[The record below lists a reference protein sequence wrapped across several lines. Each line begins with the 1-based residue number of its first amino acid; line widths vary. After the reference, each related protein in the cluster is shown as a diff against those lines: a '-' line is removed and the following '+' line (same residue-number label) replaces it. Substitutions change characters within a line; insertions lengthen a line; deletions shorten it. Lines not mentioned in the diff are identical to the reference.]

1 MEKEVKAAE
10 ANYDKAAEAAQ
21 EIDSQ
26 VTRQR
31 SRIHDNSYV
40 WLYKYIHVLYLFIFV
55 QVKTCDAKI
64 KEITGSKIKSVQV
77 IMSMISSIEHKIR
90 HISHT

>member
-31 SRIHDNSYV
+31 SRIHDNPMYDCTNISMFFTYSH
-40 WLYKYIHVLYLFIFV
+40 LYRLKHV
-55 QVKTCDAKI
+55 TP
-64 KEITGSKIKSVQV
+64 
-77 IMSMISSIEHKIR
+77 R
-90 HISHT
+90 

>member
-21 EIDSQ
+21 EVDSQ

-31 SRIHDNSYV
+31 SRIHDNSY
-40 WLYKYIHVLYLFIFV
+40 I
-55 QVKTCDAKI
+55 
-64 KEITGSKIKSVQV
+64 
-77 IMSMISSIEHKIR
+77 
-90 HISHT
+90 